1 MAGQKRQR
9 VRARRG
15 PMRVFILDGPAIHVL
30 LCRPSTHYR
39 KKVIQGPR
47 GNDESFESFS
57 SLCPC
62 HVSVIPGTSVPVLTF
77 VSRCGG
83 FVYECQNQR
92 DTKKNEILVWFL
104 DLTFALRTRGDTEAN
119 IKSTTLAVRVNIVR
133 IP

>member
-62 HVSVIPGTSVPVLTF
+62 HVSVIPGTSAF
-77 VSRCGG
+77 QAARCALSTGLRASQALAPMWR
-83 FVYECQNQR
+83 ERRTQ
-92 DTKKNEILVWFL
+92 TKRFSLVE
-104 DLTFALRTRGDTEAN
+104 G
-119 IKSTTLAVRVNIVR
+119 
-133 IP
+133 